1 VGWVDALRGK
11 TVGLDTAP
19 LIYFIEQSPGRI
31 EKLRP
36 FFAAAGRGEFRLTT
50 SFVTL
55 VEVLVQPLRN
65 GRVDIAHAYRD
76 ILLRSPALRAVPL
89 DKQVAEEAARLR
101 AVHSLRT
108 PDAIQVAT
116 AVQSGASH
124 FLTNDAAL
132 AQISGITVLLLDAL
146 PET

>member
-1 VGWVDALRGK
+1 MARRVTGT
-11 TVGLDTAP
+11 TVGPDTAP

-36 FFAAAGRGEFRLTT
+36 FFAAASREDFRLTT
-50 SFVTL
+50 SVITL
-55 VEVLVQPLRN
+55 LEVLAQPLRS
-65 GRVDIAHAYRD
+65 GREDIARAYRD
-76 ILLRSPALRAVPL
+76 ILLRSPALRAIPC
-89 DKQVAEEAARLR
+89 DQRTAEEAARLR
-101 AVHSLRT
+101 AAHNLRT

-116 AVQSGASH
+116 AILSEASH

-132 AQISGITVLLLDAL
+132 ARIPGISVLVLDAL